1 MAQRYFT
8 LEEAQAALP
17 RLRDLMGEIQRLKAQ
32 ADAKIRNWR
41 EGLSSN
47 PVSLALARGQVEFLM
62 SEVHRR
68 LNAVGELGCVPKD
81 LDIGLVDFPTRIP
94 GVGEGHFCW
103 KLGEPEV
110 SFWHGLTEGYS
121 GRKPLQPFVPAR
133 RSLH

>member
-1 MAQRYFT
+1 MSQRYFT

-17 RLRDLMGEIQRLKAQ
+17 LLRILMGEIQQLKAQ

-41 EGLSSN
+41 EGPSPD

-62 SEVHRR
+62 SEVYRR
-68 LNAVGELGCVPKD
+68 LTTVGELGCLPKD
-81 LDIGLVDFPTRIP
+81 LDIGLVDFPARIP

-110 SFWHGLTEGYS
+110 AFWHGLTEGYS
-121 GRKPLQPFVPAR
+121 GRKPLHPFAPAR
-133 RSLH
+133 RTLR